1 MSLVLALNP
10 VLLGLILLVM
20 SRPHPVKNLLVYWAG
35 AVAVNIP
42 LFLAPLVLLHVA
54 PGFAPF
60 ADAVAAQETTTSS
73 HAFRPVPFG
82 TAVILFT
89 IVAVMTARGRAQG
102 RARSRMRG
110 PSASPADVAPQDVRH
125 PGRRRR
131 PVSSPRAEDGS
142 PQDAMPS
149 RDLATMVMEPGSA
162 PRDSGPL
169 RRLAGMV
176 EGVVTRF
183 RHLFGRLSRVWESG
197 SLWVALVFGMAYLPS
212 VTLVLLVDTTIAT
225 SGRGIE
231 EQVIAAIV
239 FVLGFLAV
247 LEITLLSYLVAP
259 ARTEAVLRPLHG
271 WARDRNRQILAVF
284 FAAVGCWQL
293 LKGVGLL

>member
-1 MSLVLALNP
+1 MWSSLLGMSLVLALNP

-60 ADAVAAQETTTSS
+60 AGAVAAQETTTSS

-89 IVAVMTARGRAQG
+89 IVAVMTARGRAQA
-102 RARSRMRG
+102 RARSRMRA
-110 PSASPADVAPQDVRH
+110 PSASPADVAH
-125 PGRRRR
+125 RR
-131 PVSSPRAEDGS
+131 PNSSPRAEDGS
-142 PQDAMPS
+142 PQHAMPS
-149 RDLATMVMEPGSA
+149 RDLATMVMEPSSP
-162 PRDSGPL
+162 PRSFGPL

-197 SLWVALVFGMAYLPS
+197 SLWV
-212 VTLVLLVDTTIAT
+212 
-225 SGRGIE
+225 
-231 EQVIAAIV
+231 
-239 FVLGFLAV
+239 
-247 LEITLLSYLVAP
+247 
-259 ARTEAVLRPLHG
+259 
-271 WARDRNRQILAVF
+271 
-284 FAAVGCWQL
+284 
-293 LKGVGLL
+293 

>member
-1 MSLVLALNP
+1 MWSSLLGMSLVLALNP

-20 SRPHPVKNLLVYWAG
+20 SRPHPVKNLLVYWTG
-35 AVAVNIP
+35 ALAVNIP

-60 ADAVAAQETTTSS
+60 AHAVAAQETATSS

-82 TAVILFT
+82 TAVVLFT
-89 IVAVMTARGRAQG
+89 IVALMTARGRARG
-102 RARSRMRG
+102 RMPG
-110 PSASPADVAPQDVRH
+110 PSPSPAGGEH
-125 PGRRRR
+125 RR
-131 PVSSPRAEDGS
+131 PTSSSKAQDGS
-142 PQDAMPS
+142 PPDARPA
-149 RDLATMVMEPGSA
+149 RELATMVMEPSSPPKG
-162 PRDSGPL
+162 SGPL
-169 RRLAGMV
+169 RRLAGMA
-176 EGVVTRF
+176 EGVVAKF
-183 RHLFGRLSRVWESG
+183 GHLIGRLSRVWESG
-197 SLWVALVFGMAYLPS
+197 SLWMAFVFGMTYVPS

-225 SGRGIE
+225 SGRVIE

-239 FVLGFLAV
+239 FILGFLAV

-259 ARTEAVLRPLHG
+259 TRTEAILRPLHG

-284 FAAVGCWQL
+284 FALVGFWQL

>member
-20 SRPHPVKNLLVYWAG
+20 SRPRPVQNLLVYWVG

-42 LFLAPLVLLHVA
+42 LFLAPLMLLHVA

-60 ADAVAAQETTTSS
+60 ASAVAAQEATTSS

-82 TAVILFT
+82 MAVILFT

-102 RARSRMRG
+102 RTRSRMRG
-110 PSASPADVAPQDVRH
+110 PSASPTDVAH
-125 PGRRRR
+125 RR
-131 PVSSPRAEDGS
+131 PSSSPRAEDGS

-149 RDLATMVMEPGSA
+149 RDLATMVMEPGSP
-162 PRDSGPL
+162 PRHSGPL
-169 RRLAGMV
+169 RRLADMV
-176 EGVVTRF
+176 DGVVTRF

-212 VTLVLLVDTTIAT
+212 VTLVLLVDTTIAA

-239 FVLGFLAV
+239 FVLVFLAV

-259 ARTEAVLRPLHG
+259 ARTEAVLRLLHG
-271 WARDRNRQILAVF
+271 WARDRNRQILGVF
-284 FAAVGCWQL
+284 FALVGCWQL